1 MADYAERAM
10 LARLTVRGIRAA
22 LLAGTALAALPA
34 GAQDAT
40 WLANPP
46 GSSFNSAANWNPAS
60 VPTGTAFFGASNTTG
75 ISISGATTLGGL
87 TFNPGASDYTFNNG
101 GNLTFNGAGISI
113 LGGSASIFTTS
124 FISFRNTSTAGSANI
139 TAQSGVVFFDNST
152 AGSAHIDVQGV
163 INQVVTL
170 TFRDNSTA
178 ANATINNGFFTE
190 FVGFSTAADATIN
203 NTGTLTFRGSGNAG
217 NATINN
223 SHLVNFENT
232 SSAGNATILTDAS
245 QSAIASVN
253 FRDQSSGG
261 AARFILKNGG
271 KLDISQLAT
280 AGTTAGSI
288 EGDGVVSLGSK
299 VLAVGG
305 NNLSTTFAG
314 VLQDGGTGGGTG
326 GSLTKEGTA
335 TLILTGVNTYT
346 GATVVDRGMLL
357 VNGSIASSSGL
368 AVNTGGTVGGAGA
381 LPSTTINGG
390 TLSPG
395 NSIGTVS
402 ISGNLTFVG
411 AGNYLV
417 EVSPTNA
424 DRTNV
429 SGAPGTAM
437 LAGTLQAVGT
447 GGIYTAGQRYTVL
460 NATGGLNGRFNSLSI
475 SGNFGTTKPHIEYDA
490 NSVYLV
496 LDQNSLSLAGL
507 TSNQGAVAGAV
518 NSAVQAGSSVAPFIA
533 LFGLNAAQ
541 LSGALGQLS
550 GEVHASTLGLLADES
565 LYLRSAV
572 LGRLRQASY
581 GGDTG
586 AMAALALGGPQAF
599 ADGEDM
605 HALAYAKS
613 PIVTKAPMKARDA
626 GRDVV
631 FWAQGFGAWGRFDGD
646 GNAATVRRDLAG
658 FITGIDTRVGDGGR
672 AGIAAGYTGSKNALD
687 GRGTANVETAHVA
700 AYGGWS
706 FGALN
711 LRAGGAYAFHAIDTD
726 RSVAF
731 PGFFDRATA
740 HYDGATSQIF
750 GEAGYGFSLGPVA
763 LEPFAGAAWV
773 RVATDGAAE
782 RGGAAALNFA
792 GGSFETGYAT
802 LGIRAAGMI
811 PLGDMV
817 LIPRGTLAW
826 QHAFD
831 NVVPAATLAFQA
843 APVPFAIAGV
853 PIARDALLA
862 EAGFDLAISR
872 HATIG
877 VSYSGQIAGNVQ
889 DHAAKGRFSWKF

>member
-1 MADYAERAM
+1 MTCTIGRSK
-10 LARLTVRGIRAA
+10 VRGGIRAA

-40 WLANPP
+40 WLASPP

-60 VPTGTAFFGASNTTG
+60 VPTGTAFFGASNTTAIDIG
-75 ISISGATTLGGL
+75 GATIGGL
-87 TFNPGASDYTFNNG
+87 TFNPGASDYQFQNG
-101 GNLTFNGAGISI
+101 GNLTFNGAGISV
-113 LGGSASIFTTS
+113 LGGSASIRTIS
-124 FISFRNTSTAGSANI
+124 LMSFRNTSTAGSANI
-139 TAQSGVVFFDNST
+139 TAQSGVAFFDKST

-170 TFRDNSTA
+170 TFRDNSSAT
-178 ANATINNGFFTE
+178 NATINNGFFTE
-190 FVGFSTAADATIN
+190 FVGFSTAANATIN

-217 NATINN
+217 NASINN
-223 SHLVNFENT
+223 NHLVNFENT

-245 QSAIASVN
+245 QSPIASVN

-280 AGTTAGSI
+280 TGTTAGSI
-288 EGDGVVSLGSK
+288 EGDGRVELGTK
-299 VLAVGG
+299 KLVVGG
-305 NNLSTTFAG
+305 NNLSTTFSGAISDSAFTPSG
-314 VLQDGGTGGGTG
+314 IVKSGFGTLTLTGANTYMGSTLVDGGT
-326 GSLTKEGTA
+326 
-335 TLILTGVNTYT
+335 
-346 GATVVDRGMLL
+346 LL
-357 VNGSIASSSGL
+357 VNGSLASIVVAVSNGATLGGIGTLTDSTLGL
-368 AVNTGGTVGGAGA
+368 VSIHG
-381 LPSTTINGG
+381 GG

-395 NSIGTVS
+395 NSIGVFTINGQLIFGAGS
-402 ISGNLTFVG
+402 IYRVEVG
-411 AGNYLV
+411 AG
-417 EVSPTNA
+417 TA

-429 SGAPGTAM
+429 GRDADLSGGTVRLVAGPGGFARN
-437 LAGTLQAVGT
+437 AV
-447 GGIYTAGQRYTVL
+447 ILSA
-460 NATGGLNGRFNSLSI
+460 AGGLNGTRFAGVTGTNFNASLSY
-475 SGNFGTTKPHIEYDA
+475 TTTD
-490 NSVYLV
+490 V
-496 LDQNSLSLAGL
+496 LLNL
-507 TSNQGAVAGAV
+507 TSALGADTALNASQQNVAGAINTV
-518 NSAVQAGSSVAPFIA
+518 FNAGGTLPPGFGG
-533 LFGLNAAQ
+533 LFGLTGGALANA
-541 LSGALGQLS
+541 LSGTS
-550 GEVHASTLGLLADES
+550 GEVHASTPGLLADES

-586 AMAALALGGPQAF
+586 AMAALALGGPQSF
-599 ADGEDM
+599 ADGEDIN
-605 HALAYAKS
+605 ALAYAKS
-613 PIVTKAPMKARDA
+613 PIVTKAPTRARDA
-626 GRDVV
+626 SRDVV

-646 GNAATVRRDLAG
+646 SNAATVRRDLAG
-658 FITGIDTRVGDGGR
+658 FITGIDTRVGDAGR

-726 RSVAF
+726 RSIAF

-750 GEAGYGFSLGPVA
+750 GEAGYGFSLGAVA

-773 RVATDGAAE
+773 RVNTDGAAE

-792 GGSFETGYAT
+792 GGSFQTGYTT
-802 LGIRAAGMI
+802 LGIRAAGMV

-817 LIPRGTLAW
+817 LIPRGMLAW

-831 NVVPAATLAFQA
+831 DVIPAATLAFQA

-853 PIARDALLA
+853 PLARDALLA
-862 EAGFDLAISR
+862 EAGLDLAISR

-877 VSYSGQIAGNVQ
+877 VSYTGQIAGNVQ